1 MKHGP
6 RDLAHSA
13 ASGSAV
19 LCSGVF
25 QIITATTPEHFAM
38 FRELCREYAASLTF
52 SLEFQGF
59 EHEMATLPGKYGPP
73 SGAIV
78 LAVSDGTAIG
88 CVALRELQPRGTPGE
103 PRGVCEMKRMYL
115 KPECRGQ
122 GVGAALGEA
131 IVAHA
136 RRLGYARML
145 LDTDQAFHA
154 AIAVYTKLGFVPI
167 ERYND
172 DMHPDTRFFG
182 LDLAARND

>member
-1 MKHGP
+1 
-6 RDLAHSA
+6 
-13 ASGSAV
+13 
-19 LCSGVF
+19 
-25 QIITATTPEHFAM
+25 M

-78 LAVSDGTAIG
+78 LALRDSVPIG
-88 CVALRELQPRGTPGE
+88 CVALRELQPRGTPSE
-103 PRGVCEMKRMYL
+103 PRGACEMKRMYL

-122 GVGAALGEA
+122 GVGMAIGEA

-136 RRLGYARML
+136 RQLGYARIL
-145 LDTDQAFHA
+145 LDTHQAFHA
-154 AIAVYTKLGFVPI
+154 AIAVYTKLGFVQI

-172 DMHPDTRFFG
+172 DDDLETRFFG
-182 LDLAARND
+182 LDFASHRGR